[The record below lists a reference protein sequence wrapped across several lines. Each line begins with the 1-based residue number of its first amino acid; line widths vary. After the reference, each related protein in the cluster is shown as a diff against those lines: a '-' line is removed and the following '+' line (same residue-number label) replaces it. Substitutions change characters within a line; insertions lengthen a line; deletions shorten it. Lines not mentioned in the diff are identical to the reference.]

1 MGRSAPAATGRLC
14 LMSLGDLDSF
24 CQWLLPLPAL
34 GPEGHLWGQVK
45 QHPSKGQWEVCSPH
59 PPAPVRCPIC
69 PAPLPTSRSMWM
81 CWPQPAEQHGTGQS
95 AEDQGCPPPGS
106 PLAGTTFKD
115 PCQKPVEHRGPHA
128 LCPKASP
135 LPSGQ
140 SPDAGLAPT
149 QDTQNAVGG
158 HWEARGILPAAHM
171 DTSSRGQACPT
182 LGTHTSS
189 LCQGPVLC
197 HHPPSH
203 TWAGDLQSGHSSLS
217 AHCWKRTFVN
227 LHHED

>member
-1 MGRSAPAATGRLC
+1 
-14 LMSLGDLDSF
+14 
-24 CQWLLPLPAL
+24 
-34 GPEGHLWGQVK
+34 
-45 QHPSKGQWEVCSPH
+45 
-59 PPAPVRCPIC
+59 
-69 PAPLPTSRSMWM
+69 M

-95 AEDQGCPPPGS
+95 TGQGVPTPQISFGQDNLQGPPARSLWSTEVPMLCVLRPHPS
-106 PLAGTTFKD
+106 PRA
-115 PCQKPVEHRGPHA
+115 RA
-128 LCPKASP
+128 L
-135 LPSGQ
+135 
-140 SPDAGLAPT
+140 DAGLAPT

-203 TWAGDLQSGHSSLS
+203 TWAGSLQSGHSSLS